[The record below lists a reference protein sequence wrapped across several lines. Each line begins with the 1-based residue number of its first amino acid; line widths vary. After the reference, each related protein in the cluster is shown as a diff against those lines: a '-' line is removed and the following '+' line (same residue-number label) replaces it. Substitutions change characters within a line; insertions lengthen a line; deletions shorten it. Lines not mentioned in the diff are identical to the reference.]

1 MCTYVKDEEMN
12 GSINGTDTI
21 AWTKNKIAEASK
33 NANLEDFENY
43 TEALAY
49 WERFNSSK
57 SNSQT
62 HEEG

>member
-1 MCTYVKDEEMN
+1 MSNQAV
-12 GSINGTDTI
+12 GTDPV
-21 AWTKNKIAEASK
+21 AWTKIKIAEASK

-57 SNSQT
+57 INSQSQD
-62 HEEG
+62 EG